1 MSVGG
6 IPAPGPF
13 RGLVPYDENSAALF
27 FGRAD
32 EIAALDRLVCKE
44 GDRVVALAGESG
56 VGKTSLLRAGLLPAL
71 AKHDVTGVYLGAYDD
86 VEQEMWQA
94 AGRVRG
100 EPPTPGDGP
109 ADYLV
114 RLARSS
120 HAGTLLILDHLETI
134 LANPSPDADRSA
146 LDQLGALLLT
156 VSEGAG
162 SRLRIL
168 LCVETGSFHRLDSL
182 YNACNLTPAAGAWME
197 LGRLNQ
203 ESATQILEQ
212 TAVGTGTFFEAGL
225 ASLMAGDLCRSGPC
239 LPADL
244 QIVARMAVELR
255 LTSLRRY
262 ERSGG
267 AAILLHS
274 FFQRAVHDA
283 GGRPA
288 LRVLLAAARPGSST
302 VEELATRAGLPA
314 AAVEQVVAPL
324 TSRGILRKFPPESA
338 DHYELAHPCLV
349 ARIEDF
355 AASDVGAAHD
365 IRRTLRR
372 RILAGGR
379 LSLPEIRR
387 VRRYLGGDLA
397 ADEATTLKRSIRRS
411 ALQIG
416 AAITLLVAVLTRPH
430 LRGAHH
436 LHAGLRASAR
446 SAWQPGRRAAGTSL
460 AVLPAFSSRPAPP
473 RFDDR
478 RHWLCRHQRR
488 GRSGLSHRQ
497 RPCRG
502 SHGCQPDSPA
512 SLLAARGDRWSG
524 AGAARSFAGAAR
536 RAQRRGLAQAS
547 LC

>member
-1 MSVGG
+1 
-6 IPAPGPF
+6 
-13 RGLVPYDENSAALF
+13 
-27 FGRAD
+27 
-32 EIAALDRLVCKE
+32 
-44 GDRVVALAGESG
+44 
-56 VGKTSLLRAGLLPAL
+56 
-71 AKHDVTGVYLGAYDD
+71 
-86 VEQEMWQA
+86 MWQA

-274 FFQRAVHDA
+274 FFQRAVHGAGGTAGVARTPRSRPSRKLNRRGTSNPRRFA
-283 GGRPA
+283 GGR
-288 LRVLLAAARPGSST
+288 G
-302 VEELATRAGLPA
+302 RAG
-314 AAVEQVVAPL
+314 
-324 TSRGILRKFPPESA
+324 GG
-338 DHYELAHPCLV
+338 
-349 ARIEDF
+349 
-355 AASDVGAAHD
+355 ASDQSRHPAQVPPG
-365 IRRTLRR
+365 IR
-372 RILAGGR
+372 
-379 LSLPEIRR
+379 
-387 VRRYLGGDLA
+387 
-397 ADEATTLKRSIRRS
+397 
-411 ALQIG
+411 
-416 AAITLLVAVLTRPH
+416 
-430 LRGAHH
+430 
-436 LHAGLRASAR
+436 
-446 SAWQPGRRAAGTSL
+446 
-460 AVLPAFSSRPAPP
+460 
-473 RFDDR
+473 
-478 RHWLCRHQRR
+478 
-488 GRSGLSHRQ
+488 
-497 RPCRG
+497 
-502 SHGCQPDSPA
+502 
-512 SLLAARGDRWSG
+512 
-524 AGAARSFAGAAR
+524 
-536 RAQRRGLAQAS
+536 
-547 LC
+547 